1 MMSAVEMVQ
10 VSKADRDKWL
20 ARELKAQMSA
30 RRAST
35 KTAILADKAKKAG
48 ITVSKE
54 EIDKKIAEQDAKKA
68 TEAATASKAESPG
81 GEEEKKAA

>member
-1 MMSAVEMVQ
+1 MSELEMVQ

-20 ARELKAQMSA
+20 ARERKAQLSA

-35 KTAILADKAKKAG
+35 KTALLAEKAKKAG

-54 EIDKKIAEQDAKKA
+54 EINAKIAEQDAKKA
-68 TEAATASKAESPG
+68 PVAALEPISSQSVDED
-81 GEEEKKAA
+81 EELAA